1 MITREMQIRIKIRL
15 LEKGWKQKD
24 LCHRFGISS
33 PHLNRMINGIDRP
46 RPDVAAFLSEM
57 IGVSVDELVGKP
69 APDQA
74 A

>member
-1 MITREMQIRIKIRL
+1 MITREMQLRIKIRL
-15 LEKGWKQKD
+15 LEKGLKQTD
-24 LCHRFGISS
+24 LCRQFSV
-33 PHLNRMINGIDRP
+33 PAPYLNRMINGTERP
-46 RPDVAAFLSEM
+46 RPDVAIYLAEM